1 MATNQ
6 YDPNF
11 PPVQWVS
18 PLEAWSSPTYLS
30 GAPHNLPKENNIAQ
44 AQNTAQFSF
53 EGQTINAR
61 EQYRYAS
68 LQDIALTVG
77 TTSVKFLDAPIGKRN
92 MLAFR
97 NASSGAQN
105 LYISFGAQASTLNW
119 LKLVPG
125 QLVLFDAVVPQD
137 DLYTIADGAAA
148 TLVYAYSTFGG

>member
-1 MATNQ
+1 
-6 YDPNF
+6 
-11 PPVQWVS
+11 
-18 PLEAWSSPTYLS
+18 
-30 GAPHNLPKENNIAQ
+30 
-44 AQNTAQFSF
+44 
-53 EGQTINAR
+53 
-61 EQYRYAS
+61 
-68 LQDIALTVG
+68 
-77 TTSVKFLDAPIGKRN
+77 

-105 LYISFGAQASTLNW
+105 IYISFGSQASTLNW